1 MGSQTICSNAQRATR
16 NPKTIQGCRTCRSC
30 HSSFR
35 SPPAKVG
42 FSQSCRALQIYGG
55 FEGWQEKTSSLGLSQ
70 SLGMS
75 SGTSAIRVL
84 INASALASDV
94 YLIGVPVFTYD
105 LYACDRYISTNVHLW
120 YAIEVYA
127 HRKCTLFAT

>member
-1 MGSQTICSNAQRATR
+1 
-16 NPKTIQGCRTCRSC
+16 
-30 HSSFR
+30 
-35 SPPAKVG
+35 
-42 FSQSCRALQIYGG
+42 
-55 FEGWQEKTSSLGLSQ
+55 
-70 SLGMS
+70 MS
-75 SGTSAIRVL
+75 SGTSAISVL